1 MSPRA
6 SRRPAALRT
15 ALAAAATVLAAAPSA
30 RADDDLLPLPAFRVE
45 LGPVIHIGQ
54 VEPTFALDL
63 DAGAVV
69 LFGNDFSFALNPELG
84 YSFDSY
90 GSHAFNL
97 LFGFGGGVP
106 LAYMLLQ
113 PRFLAGTLVKDG
125 GSGADETFAATGMR
139 NGIGLHFLFD
149 LVSVEVGHQFLYS
162 DGTFHN
168 DVHVMFGT
176 NPASAAMVLALLA
189 GSAH

>member
-1 MSPRA
+1 MS
-6 SRRPAALRT
+6 SRTSCPSAALLA
-15 ALAAAATVLAAAPSA
+15 ALAVAAVTLAASPSA
-30 RADDDLLPLPAFRVE
+30 RADDDPLPLPAFRAQ

-69 LFGNDFSFALNPELG
+69 LFGDELSFALNPELG

-97 LFGFGGGVP
+97 MLGFGGGVP
-106 LAYMLLQ
+106 MAYMLLQ
-113 PRFLAGTLVKDG
+113 PRFLAGTLVQDAGDG
-125 GSGADETFAATGMR
+125 SDATFAATGMR
-139 NGIGLHFLFD
+139 NGLGMHFLFD
-149 LVSVEVGHQFLYS
+149 LLSVEVGHQFLYS
-162 DGTFHN
+162 EGTFHN
-168 DVHVMFGT
+168 DVHVLFGT